1 MSFCRS
7 GCKWLTILKKVVI
20 SHTRVSFHSLSF
32 LKYLYCVQS
41 KVNYAKVKENK
52 QYVFKKGK
60 SNKRKGFK
68 GVQKHAK
75 AERRYEKTKCEHYT
89 FVGEDVVGEINPP
102 PTYRAG
108 FFWNLGACVVDTS
121 FSDGSILEDVEA
133 AQGYRLVSTESLSR
147 KVCEENSYSYTMYL
161 R

>member
-1 MSFCRS
+1 M
-7 GCKWLTILKKVVI
+7 CKFIVC
-20 SHTRVSFHSLSF
+20 HF

-68 GVQKHAK
+68 GVQKQAK
-75 AERRYEKTKCEHYT
+75 RASDATRERNVNIT
-89 FVGEDVVGEINPP
+89 FVGEEDVMGEINPP
-102 PTYRAG
+102 PTYSAG

-121 FSDGSILEDVEA
+121 FSDGSILEDVEY
-133 AQGYRLVSTESLSR
+133 QRKVSESL
-147 KVCEENSYSYTMYL
+147 
-161 R
+161 